1 MLKGKIAIVTG
12 GSRGIGAAVVQ
23 ELASQGARFGAWSG
37 DMGAMMIFLLLPAIV
52 YERLESAY
60 RLQNFPKK

>member
-23 ELASQGARFGAWSG
+23 ELASQGADVAVIYAGNQELAEKVCQDCR
-37 DMGAMMIFLLLPAIV
+37 D
-52 YERLESAY
+52 R
-60 RLQNFPKK
+60 